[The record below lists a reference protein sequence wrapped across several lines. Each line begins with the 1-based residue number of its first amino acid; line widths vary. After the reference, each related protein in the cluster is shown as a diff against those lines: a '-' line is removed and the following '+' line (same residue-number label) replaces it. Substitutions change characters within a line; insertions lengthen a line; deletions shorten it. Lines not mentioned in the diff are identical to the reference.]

1 MGRDTG
7 GIRRADIA
15 RAVSGAR
22 AGGISIAKIE
32 IDTKTGRITIM
43 AGECST
49 PSGNDELDQELAAF
63 ERHNEDQAKRRSK
76 S

>member
-1 MGRDTG
+1 MGRNTG
-7 GIRRADIA
+7 TIKKADIA

-49 PSGNDELDQELAAF
+49 PSSNYELDQELAAF
-63 ERHNEDQAKRRSK
+63 ERHNENQTKRRSE